1 VGSSRRP
8 LLAISRE
15 GPVQGADLTLTG
27 NGPAL
32 RDRLVMAGMSRTTVA
47 CQRYRRSAATRV
59 SAWKTLSAQAHKL
72 LNAYEENLRSCPR
85 ARLTTRNTLVVAS
98 IGQVILP
105 VRPDRVETQAFKRRP
120 KPHKLLT
127 KPGRVFRERLRRQQQ
142 RHASA
147 FALGRDRESKAWID
161 VRTTGVVNTAK
172 PVERTRFSAT
182 REHALQVRS
191 QDRRHGLPQ
200 GVWRVLRIN
209 RRIHDASSRSR
220 DDGHE

>member
-1 VGSSRRP
+1 
-8 LLAISRE
+8 
-15 GPVQGADLTLTG
+15 
-27 NGPAL
+27 
-32 RDRLVMAGMSRTTVA
+32 MSRTTVA

-59 SAWKTLSAQAHKL
+59 SAWKALSAQAHKL

-182 REHALQVRS
+182 REHALQVPS
-191 QDRRHGLPQ
+191 HDRRHGLPQ
-200 GVWRVLRIN
+200 GVWGVLRIN
-209 RRIHDASSRSR
+209 RRIHDASSPSR